1 MVTSG
6 ARPNTNQ
13 TRPMSLQGLPRHSI
27 HFDIIRV
34 SNYDW
39 PSSHRP
45 INQKS
50 AQSDF
55 NYGIFRRLIA
65 QDTIEQMADFSVLNH
80 KLRHSGT
87 YQPAVRTRRCNPLS
101 SARIT
106 PLASR
111 MSDRPGCIF
120 LKHVANQYPD
130 CRVSLR

>member
-13 TRPMSLQGLPRHSI
+13 TRPMSL
-27 HFDIIRV
+27 
-34 SNYDW
+34 
-39 PSSHRP
+39 HRP

-55 NYGIFRRLIA
+55 NYGIFL
-65 QDTIEQMADFSVLNH
+65 LNH

-111 MSDRPGCIF
+111 MRAIVQDAYS
-120 LKHVANQYPD
+120 
-130 CRVSLR
+130 

>member
-1 MVTSG
+1 TLYLNGYFRSS
-6 ARPNTNQ
+6 AEYKPNPANE
-13 TRPMSLQGLPRHSI
+13 SA
-27 HFDIIRV
+27 
-34 SNYDW
+34 
-39 PSSHRP
+39 SHRP

-111 MSDRPGCIF
+111 MRAIVQDAYS
-120 LKHVANQYPD
+120 
-130 CRVSLR
+130 